1 MLLIG
6 PPGSGK
12 THFVLRRLEA
22 AIRQGRASEVKLIV
36 PTASMAQHTLHTLAR
51 RDLVVPGQVVAT
63 MADFVAGL
71 TPTLKIAAAAA
82 EAWLL
87 QGAIRETRR
96 EEFAQIKNSP
106 GLHAAALRTIG
117 EFWAAGSGASTA
129 SRFLKTPQQE
139 AFLEVFREY
148 ERRLQQAGFVH
159 PSERFRQAARRIK
172 EGALES
178 MREVFFDGFLNFTAG
193 EHEIVQA
200 VLDSVENATVT
211 LPDRVAAP
219 RTHGQ
224 DSGGRAELGGAAD
237 SLGVSGSLVAA
248 DPSLAFGALTRLTRL
263 RRPRIRPL
271 VIQASTPLGEVEEI
285 ARRIIEEKRPFHHY
299 GIVLRTPEQY
309 APPIQSVFERLQI
322 PFRLRLPQPL
332 AHHACARLLSG
343 LLGAASKGFPAEETL
358 DVLKRAASPLGL
370 NRRMDQL
377 DFRVRE
383 NLPGRGLAFLK
394 RQAGSSHS
402 LGRLMEQL
410 EFIAGWRNKKVPP
423 REWAERA
430 KSLQESWLAMPLV
443 SDAIPIAR
451 VLELRSL
458 ADAIPAIAQAA
469 DGAAELLE
477 HDGVDRASLT
487 EYLDAFESVLE
498 NTMQQTGD
506 QRRNVVNVL
515 SIYEARQWELPVV
528 FVPGLVEGQFPRRY
542 RQNLFVPDADRRR
555 LRGNRIHLRTTKDQD
570 DEERFLFRIATTR
583 ATEKLILSYSRFDE
597 QGRQQ
602 LRSFFLKQAKEEDI
616 PAKPVRLREP
626 AAPFREHRPG
636 GFDSPAL
643 RELVLKKH
651 ETFAPTSLES
661 FLQCPFKHFSE
672 RTLKLRE
679 PPAKPEERLDARV
692 EGTIVHRTIALWSED
707 PSKQI
712 KDVLETVLI
721 EQCEAASVPLG
732 FRTTGA
738 RCRMEADLERFA
750 AEELARPIPSAQKQE
765 LEASF
770 DYLIDDTDQAP
781 FRINGRIDR
790 YEIMGENLG
799 FVIDYKYSAR
809 DRIDKLMKEH
819 FQGQRVQAPLY
830 LIGLE
835 REKGLRPVGLRYWGL
850 RHKTTM
856 RGWVVDGLCPPE
868 LIQKKDQRLSE
879 DGFRAMLND
888 ALLRASDAIEQ
899 IRGGRIEADPADRT
913 VCNSYCP
920 FRDVCRIQL

>member
-12 THFVLRRLEA
+12 THFVLTRLEA
-22 AIRQGRASEVKLIV
+22 AIREGRASEVKLIV

-71 TPTLKIAAAAA
+71 TPTLKTAAPAA

-87 QGAIRETRR
+87 QGAISETRR

-106 GLHAAALRTIG
+106 GLHAAVLRTIG

-159 PSERFRQAARRIK
+159 PSERFRQAARGIK

-178 MREVFFDGFLNFTAG
+178 LREVFFDGFLNFTAG

-211 LPDRVAAP
+211 LEEDPQRKFTRSP
-219 RTHGQ
+219 
-224 DSGGRAELGGAAD
+224 AE
-237 SLGVSGSLVAA
+237 
-248 DPSLAFGALTRLTRL
+248 RLKTV
-263 RRPRIRPL
+263 RRPRIRPQ
-271 VIQASTPLGEVEEI
+271 VIQASTPLSEVEEI
-285 ARRIIEEKRPFHHY
+285 ARRIIEEKRPFHNY

-343 LLGAASKGFPAEETL
+343 LLRAASKGFPAEETL

-370 NRRMDQL
+370 NRRMDQF

-410 EFIAGWRNKKVPP
+410 ESIAGWRNKKVPP
-423 REWAERA
+423 REWAERVQ
-430 KSLQESWLAMPLV
+430 SLQESWLAMPPV
-443 SDAIPIAR
+443 SDAIPMAR

-458 ADAIPAIAQAA
+458 ADAIPAITQAA
-469 DGAAELLE
+469 DDAAELLE
-477 HDGVDRASLT
+477 HDGVDRASLP
-487 EYLDAFESVLE
+487 EYLDAFELVLQ

-542 RQNLFVPDADRRR
+542 SQNLFVPDSDRRR
-555 LRGNRIHLRTTKDQD
+555 LSGNRIHLRTTKDQD

-583 ATEKLILSYSRFDE
+583 ATEKLILSYSRSDE

-602 LRSFFLKQAKEEDI
+602 LRSFFLKQAKEGDI
-616 PAKPVRLREP
+616 PAKPIRLREP
-626 AAPFREHRPG
+626 VAPFREHRPT
-636 GFDSPAL
+636 GFDSPSL

-651 ETFAPTSLES
+651 EKFAPTSLET
-661 FLQCPFKHFSE
+661 FLQCPFKHFAE

-679 PPAKPEERLDARV
+679 PPAKPEQRLDARV

-738 RCRMEADLERFA
+738 RCRMEADLERFT

-899 IRGGRIEADPADRT
+899 IRNGRIEADPADRT